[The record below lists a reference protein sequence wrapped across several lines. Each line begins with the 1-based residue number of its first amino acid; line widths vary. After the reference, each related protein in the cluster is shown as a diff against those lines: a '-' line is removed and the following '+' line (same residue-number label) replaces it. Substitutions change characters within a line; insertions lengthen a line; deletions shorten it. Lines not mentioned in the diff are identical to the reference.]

1 MRSNKA
7 PLYFWTFILSAI
19 IVFLVTTTFTAYLKN
34 IKLKRYAHK
43 LQQDCTALTDANKKM
58 SCEVAALTKDPA
70 YLEILMRQEMKMA
83 GPNELVIKRQN

>member
-1 MRSNKA
+1 MRSSKA

-34 IKLKRYAHK
+34 IKLKRYSQK
-43 LQQDCTALTDANKKM
+43 LQQDCAVITDDNQKM

-70 YLEILMRQEMKMA
+70 YLEILMRQELKMA
-83 GPNELVIKRQN
+83 GPNELVIKKQN